1 MCNEHDLALFHDEAS
16 FEEALHV
23 WVRSFSDKTFKLTSL
38 LCVAQ
43 FSLIIL
49 LLLQELRDSLVIFLF
64 LFLLFCYDLI
74 FVLIVIVVVAVKAVS
89 EEH

>member
-16 FEEALHV
+16 FDETLHV
-23 WVRSFSDKTFKLTSL
+23 WVRSFFDKTFKLMSL

-43 FSLIIL
+43 FSLISL
-49 LLLQELRDSLVIFLF
+49 LFFQELRDSLVIL

-74 FVLIVIVVVAVKAVS
+74 FVFVVIEVVAVKAVS
-89 EEH
+89 KEH